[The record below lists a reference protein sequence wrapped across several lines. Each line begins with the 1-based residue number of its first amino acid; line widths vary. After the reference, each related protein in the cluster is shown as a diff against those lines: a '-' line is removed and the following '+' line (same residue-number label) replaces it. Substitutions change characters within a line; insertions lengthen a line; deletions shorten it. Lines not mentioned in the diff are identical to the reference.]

1 MIQFVEQIQRRASIQ
16 GNPLC
21 ALCEAKRPGYL
32 QMPGAFCVTAFRI
45 RGCIP
50 CAAFRLSSYGKRR
63 DPGSHAFCVFYCLMH
78 NAIGA
83 GVCRFWS
90 GLPGNRIPESAP
102 PPDPCFRPVPGWG
115 GSMARSCSAL
125 MWGFRRIN
133 MIEGNFH
140 RRSFL
145 SSYHRFST
153 LAGGET
159 EFLAGKYCIFT
170 REMLY

>member
-45 RGCIP
+45 RGRMP

-90 GLPGNRIPESAP
+90 GLPG
-102 PPDPCFRPVPGWG
+102 
-115 GSMARSCSAL
+115 
-125 MWGFRRIN
+125 
-133 MIEGNFH
+133 
-140 RRSFL
+140 
-145 SSYHRFST
+145 
-153 LAGGET
+153 T
-159 EFLAGKYCIFT
+159 EFQNQLRHQILASGRYQGGGFDGAKLL
-170 REMLY
+170 RADVGLPEHQHD